1 MSDSEDVLAGFVLD
15 STALDELPSANI
27 HATTFADRA
36 AARGVVL
43 IIPATALS
51 ESWQRA
57 VQVDPDRGDQPRELL
72 ASPMVLVDPL
82 DEDAATSSGDLLIG
96 LRQQPDVSAAH
107 VVVRARGR
115 DWPVLAADPARLA
128 RIEPSLVVE
137 QLPGT

>member
-1 MSDSEDVLAGFVLD
+1 MSDGEDVLGGFVLD
-15 STALDELPSANI
+15 STALDELAGANI
-27 HATTFADRA
+27 YATTFADRA

-57 VQVDPDRGDQPRELL
+57 MRVDPDRRDHLRDLL

-96 LRQQPDVSAAH
+96 LRQEADVTAAH
-107 VVVRARGR
+107 VVVCARDR
-115 DWPVLAADPARLA
+115 EWPVLAADPERLV